1 MRRFIAAVLL
11 LAAPV
16 LPAAD
21 RKELKPGFNIF
32 TLDQDI
38 QMGRQ
43 SAAEVRKTQTVV
55 DNDELTGYLTRIAAR
70 LRKSPRAGN
79 FPFQFAVLNDKSIN
93 AFALPGGP
101 IFVHTGLLAA
111 IDNESQLAG
120 VLAHEMSHVALRH
133 GTHEATKAVLV
144 EAPAALLGATIGDDS
159 TIAKLAQ
166 EGIALGAQSVLLKYS
181 RDAEREADL
190 NGTRMMNDAGY
201 NPIEMARFF
210 EKLQA
215 QGAGGDGMLANWL
228 SDHPAPGNRVQAVQ
242 DEIRYLPKV
251 SYRESEPGTVGR
263 MKSMVAK
270 LPAPPPKPPPQDSK
284 AQ

>member
-1 MRRFIAAVLL
+1 M
-11 LAAPV
+11 
-16 LPAAD
+16 
-21 RKELKPGFNIF
+21 
-32 TLDQDI
+32 
-38 QMGRQ
+38 
-43 SAAEVRKTQTVV
+43 
-55 DNDELTGYLTRIAAR
+55 Y
-70 LRKSPRAGN
+70 
-79 FPFQFAVLNDKSIN
+79 QFAVLNDKSIN

-133 GTHEATKAVLV
+133 GTHEASKAVLV
-144 EAPAALLGATIGDDS
+144 QAPAALLGATIGDDS
-159 TIAKLAQ
+159 TVAKIAR

-215 QGAGGDGMLANWL
+215 QGSGGDGLLANWL
-228 SDHPAPGNRVQAVQ
+228 SDHPSPGNRVQAVQ

-263 MKSMVAK
+263 MKSVVAK
-270 LPAPPPKPPPQDSK
+270 LPPPPPKAPVPDTK

>member
-1 MRRFIAAVLL
+1 MRGFIAAVLL
-11 LAAPV
+11 LAAPA

-43 SAAEVRKTQTVV
+43 SAAEVRKTQVVV

-70 LRKSPRAGN
+70 LGKSTRAGN

-111 IDNESQLAG
+111 IENESQLAG

-190 NGTRMMNDAGY
+190 NGTRMMNDTGY
-201 NPIEMARFF
+201 NPIQMARFF

-215 QGAGGDGMLANWL
+215 QGAGGDGLLANWL
-228 SDHPAPGNRVQAVQ
+228 SDHPPPGNRVQAVQ
-242 DEIRYLPKV
+242 DEIRYLPRV

-263 MKSMVAK
+263 MKSVVAK
-270 LPAPPPKPPPQDSK
+270 LPPPPPKPPSQDSK